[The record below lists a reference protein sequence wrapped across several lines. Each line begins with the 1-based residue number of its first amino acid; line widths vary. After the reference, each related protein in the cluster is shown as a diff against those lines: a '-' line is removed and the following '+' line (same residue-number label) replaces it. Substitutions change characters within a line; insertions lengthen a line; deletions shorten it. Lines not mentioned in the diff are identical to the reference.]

1 MSEMSNEMIR
11 RKIGE
16 YVQALKELE
25 KKELEIKRVI
35 REYVKQ
41 LKVKR

>member
-1 MSEMSNEMIR
+1 MSNEMIR

-16 YVQALKELE
+16 CVQVLKELE

>member
-1 MSEMSNEMIR
+1 VSEMSNEMIR

>member
-1 MSEMSNEMIR
+1 MSNEMIR